1 MAYSTSTS
9 TIGIGSSSTT
19 GGSKRRTRRVAAMAV
34 VMAAS
39 TYTQCHAFRP
49 ETSVSAGRSSR
60 VRSLR
65 MMTKNDEFVASSS
78 SSSSS
83 SPTMLE
89 EAGRVLSTGLA
100 TAALSAS
107 LILGISSPAVAENEL
122 SAKYGGKGFDTSLVD
137 QTCLVDKCSLQAKA
151 CLADDPSCRKGLTCT
166 AKCLGD
172 NACITGCMAR
182 YGNSN
187 LDNLLKCTIEDHEC
201 IKVAILDGGADDFK
215 DAPKPPAPTVQNFNL
230 ATMEGSWY
238 KVVGFNPNYDCYA
251 CQRNTFSAP
260 QNGGTELQVDVEFSM
275 PRLLPDGS
283 PPPPEN
289 KRESVALS
297 DDGLTLVGSKSIG
310 LNDYSTHETMVFDSA
325 TEGRKQGT
333 DLVMKKKSTNEE
345 VSYART
351 AHSEGEMFG
360 LSKYFRSVFTGAGLF
375 VFLWIFML

>member
-1 MAYSTSTS
+1 MAPSTSTS
-9 TIGIGSSSTT
+9 TIVGGSSTT
-19 GGSKRRTRRVAAMAV
+19 SGSKRRTRRIAAMAV

-39 TYTQCHAFRP
+39 TCTQCRAFRP
-49 ETSVSAGRSSR
+49 DACASNGRPSR

-65 MMTKNDEFVASSS
+65 MMTKNDEHAVASSTA
-78 SSSSS
+78 
-83 SPTMLE
+83 PTMLE

-107 LILGISSPAVAENEL
+107 LILGIASPAVAENEL

-137 QTCLVDKCSLQAKA
+137 QNCLVDKCSLQAKA

-187 LDNLLKCTIEDHEC
+187 LDNLLKCTIEDNEC
-201 IKVAILDGGADDFK
+201 IKVAILDGGADNFK
-215 DAPKPPAPTVQNFNL
+215 DAPKPPAPTVQNFKL

-325 TEGRKQGT
+325 TEGRKRGT
-333 DLVMKKKSTNEE
+333 DLVMTKKSTNEE

-360 LSKYFRSVFTGAGLF
+360 LSKYFMFVVSVERWCL
-375 VFLWIFML
+375 